1 MKNMAPV
8 RLGGSVDGR
17 SDAVTIV
24 SGEVQEVP
32 PSIAAS
38 KAASKTSLAPPQ
50 SVSPSPAKKKGAV
63 KIVTKKT
70 TKSPTKK
77 DKAVKETSKERSE
90 KDKGEDVPK
99 KKTNKAAKAKKSPE
113 PVIEEWA
120 KLEADNAEEDEEEEE
135 EETVIP
141 ESILKTRE

>member
-24 SGEVQEVP
+24 SGEGQEVP

-38 KAASKTSLAPPQ
+38 KTSLAPPV
-50 SVSPSPAKKKGAV
+50 SISPSPAKKKGVA
-63 KIVTKKT
+63 KKEPKKT

-120 KLEADNAEEDEEEEE
+120 KLEADNAEE
-135 EETVIP
+135 
-141 ESILKTRE
+141 